1 MEKGGAVL
9 KMVSSSTGFLKG
21 MMELSLASAVSS
33 TTPPATVGNVNDG
46 SSLTPEMVD
55 KDTTPPPQSSNGP
68 SSIQS
73 LSVAGSGEKA
83 VPRRLGKGLSWLR
96 GRRRR
101 HGTAPSSGEQ
111 ASRSWWRRHDHND
124 QSATAH
130 SATHVCPTDVSNTI
144 PTSVNIADPMI
155 VPDGNRSR
163 TFPVRENTND
173 RQDAAAVGGV
183 YEKRAMWLKRS
194 SRIPA
199 CSSRIPDSDDRH
211 ADVSDENGTA
221 ASGFIRDAE
230 NPNLA
235 ISVIS
240 DGQSTEAKS
249 PNKVNPGFVTGEPGS
264 IDDDA
269 KLNDHSGRVHAEVVL
284 DPAALSPPLVAGDQ
298 PQHHHTSVAVD
309 HVPPATTVAH
319 PLQESDTDY
328 RVEEDV
334 HVVAPNR
341 PNSINLSPV
350 RSSETGDSELSP
362 LSLDVDF
369 LCNEIGR
376 LVADYMRQHLVFL
389 AVKNL
394 HK

>member
-1 MEKGGAVL
+1 MPENVEKGGAVL

-33 TTPPATVGNVNDG
+33 TTPLATVGNVNDG
-46 SSLTPEMVD
+46 STLTPEMGD
-55 KDTTPPPQSSNGP
+55 KDTTPPPQPSNGP

-73 LSVAGSGEKA
+73 VSVAGSGDKA

-101 HGTAPSSGEQ
+101 YGTAPSSGEQ
-111 ASRSWWRRHDHND
+111 ASRCWWRRHDRDN
-124 QSATAH
+124 QSATTH

-144 PTSVNIADPMI
+144 PTSVNIVDQMT

-163 TFPVRENTND
+163 TSPVRENTND
-173 RQDAAAVGGV
+173 RQDAVAVGGV

-194 SRIPA
+194 SRIP
-199 CSSRIPDSDDRH
+199 DSDDRH
-211 ADVSDENGTA
+211 ADVSDENRPA
-221 ASGFIRDAE
+221 ASGFISDAE
-230 NPNLA
+230 NPNVA

-240 DGQSTEAKS
+240 DGQSTEAKN
-249 PNKVNPGFVTGEPGS
+249 PNKVKSGLVSGEPGS

-269 KLNDHSGRVHAEVVL
+269 KLKDHSGRVQAEVVL
-284 DPAALSPPLVAGDQ
+284 DPAALSTPHVAGDQ

-309 HVPPATTVAH
+309 HVPPTTTVAH
-319 PLQESDTDY
+319 PLRASDTDY
-328 RVEEDV
+328 RMEENV

-341 PNSINLSPV
+341 PSSINLGAV
-350 RSSETGDSELSP
+350 RSSETGDAELSP

-394 HK
+394 RK